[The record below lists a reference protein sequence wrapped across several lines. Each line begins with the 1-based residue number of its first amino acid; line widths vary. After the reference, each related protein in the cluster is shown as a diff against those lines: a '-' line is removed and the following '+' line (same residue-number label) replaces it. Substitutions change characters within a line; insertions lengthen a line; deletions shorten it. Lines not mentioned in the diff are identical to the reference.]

1 MKKKSERIAEAVRVA
16 ETNLNAAI
24 EAAHKAGL
32 IVSVDVLEVQDFGDL
47 FDMPLV
53 YINLFTP
60 VK

>member
-1 MKKKSERIAEAVRVA
+1 MKKQAERIAEAVRVA
-16 ETNLNAAI
+16 ETNLNAAL

-32 IVSVDVLEVQDFGDL
+32 IVSVDVLEVQEFGDL
-47 FDMPLV
+47 FDLPLV